1 MAMPNS
7 SSRYQAIFTSSM
19 ILAFM
24 EQRDISIP
32 LALSHQLS
40 IHDEHG
46 TNVKHDG
53 RFRFTAAFQ
62 CECCDGVFLTQCYR
76 HMKVSAIKRHLAKM
90 IKLLIPKGYAEL
102 LYDTI

>member
-1 MAMPNS
+1 
-7 SSRYQAIFTSSM
+7 M

-46 TNVKHDG
+46 TSVKHDG

-62 CECCDGVFLTQCYR
+62 CGCCDGFLFTPWYR
-76 HMKVSAIKRHLAKM
+76 DRKVNLLTGHVAKM
-90 IKLLIPKGYAEL
+90 IKSLVHKIFK
-102 LYDTI
+102 